1 MNKQQ
6 LVSALSIKS
15 EISKKD
21 AEKHITNLFNIIM
34 ETTASG
40 EGVKIVSFGGFEK
53 KPTKGTSGII
63 RFGDRKGQKWVS
75 EDSYRVSF
83 KAGKSFLDA
92 VKGIVAE

>member
-63 RFGDRKGQKWVS
+63 RFGDRKGETWTSV
-75 EDSYRVSF
+75 DSF
-83 KAGKSFLDA
+83 KPYFNPSKAFEDA
-92 VKGIVAE
+92 VKA